1 MRNHKE
7 KNKFLI
13 DYFNVNSFLSK
24 YFPHKEL
31 DTKTEGSRFDTDTH
45 QVILNINKFNQFAIW
60 FLNKKNKE
68 DVKAISVQHSDELEQ
83 VFGGSGA
90 ITIMAMKK
98 VGEKEKIMN
107 NIFIGGVWSTVN
119 AFEQALELLLNP
131 DNKQIFLSYAKDR
144 KELPTK
150 K

>member
-7 KNKFLI
+7 KDKFLI
-13 DYFNVNSFLSK
+13 EYFNVNGFLSK

-31 DTKTEGSRFDTDTH
+31 DTKTEGVRFDTDTH
-45 QVILNINKFNQFAIW
+45 QVVLNVNKFNQFAIW

-68 DVKAISVQHSDELEQ
+68 DIKAICVLHSDELEQ

-98 VGEKEKIMN
+98 VGEEEKIMN
-107 NIFIGGVWSTVN
+107 DTFIGGVWSTAN

-131 DNKQIFLSYAKDR
+131 DKEQVFLSYAKDK
-144 KELPTK
+144 KELTTK
-150 K
+150 N